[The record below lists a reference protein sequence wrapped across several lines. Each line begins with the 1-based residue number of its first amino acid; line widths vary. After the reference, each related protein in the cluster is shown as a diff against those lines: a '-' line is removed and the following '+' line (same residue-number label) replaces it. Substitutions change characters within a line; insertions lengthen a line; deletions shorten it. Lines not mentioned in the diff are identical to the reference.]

1 MTEEA
6 RKRIRTADPFLT
18 MEVLYQLS
26 YPGRRGFD
34 PLDRVGRRGVRL
46 SGDGVPSTASDR
58 IHPRR
63 PGRFGTASDTLIGHV
78 AEPSGTLLHVALK
91 HVTTDV
97 PTASG
102 DQTAGETRA
111 RLSARRYAYAGQV
124 VVIDAGR
131 AVGLVSIESLIAA
144 DSGLKLADLMEPDPP
159 SITLDV
165 SGDQAAHAMVETR
178 AGCLVVA
185 DVDGSF
191 QGVVTTARM
200 MPLLLAEHDEDL
212 ARIGGYLTGSSRAR
226 RAAREPVGRR
236 LWHRLPWLIVGL
248 LGAMVSAL
256 IMGAFETTLE
266 SNVLIAL
273 FVPAIVYMAGAV
285 GAQTQTV
292 LIRAFAVGVK
302 TRQILFRE
310 LVTGALTGVII
321 GAIFLGFS
329 YLVWGDIEVAIAVS
343 IALLAS
349 ATVAVAVAI
358 ALPALFQKMGLDPAF
373 GSGPLATLI
382 QDLLSITTYFVAVVL
397 IVT

>member
-1 MTEEA
+1 
-6 RKRIRTADPFLT
+6 
-18 MEVLYQLS
+18 
-26 YPGRRGFD
+26 
-34 PLDRVGRRGVRL
+34 
-46 SGDGVPSTASDR
+46 
-58 IHPRR
+58 
-63 PGRFGTASDTLIGHV
+63 
-78 AEPSGTLLHVALK
+78 
-91 HVTTDV
+91 
-97 PTASG
+97 
-102 DQTAGETRA
+102 
-111 RLSARRYAYAGQV
+111 
-124 VVIDAGR
+124 
-131 AVGLVSIESLIAA
+131 
-144 DSGLKLADLMEPDPP
+144 
-159 SITLDV
+159 
-165 SGDQAAHAMVETR
+165 MVETR

-200 MPLLLAEHDEDL
+200 LPLLLAEHDEDL
-212 ARIGGYLTGSSRAR
+212 ARIGGYLAGSSRAR

-292 LIRAFAVGVK
+292 LIRAFAVGVT